1 MVHLRSDS
9 WYRLHPREWNRLK
22 EEWMS
27 GKAFFEGK
35 TLHGADFVVKL
46 AAVEAIQNQTPDVI
60 RSIRDEEAADQA
72 EDSIE
77 GRE

>member
-1 MVHLRSDS
+1 
-9 WYRLHPREWNRLK
+9 
-22 EEWMS
+22 MS